1 MMLTIIKILNQIGGV
16 GVILTVG
23 GSFIKYN
30 SKKGWK
36 CRKNASNREKFF
48 FLFLKN
54 SLRMADMNV
63 FSYLCCTEIFHL

>member
-36 CRKNASNREKFF
+36 CRKMRQIERN
-48 FLFLKN
+48 
-54 SLRMADMNV
+54 
-63 FSYLCCTEIFHL
+63 FSSYF

>member
-1 MMLTIIKILNQIGGV
+1 MLTIIKILNQIGGV

-48 FLFLKN
+48 FLFLYRKVLKSEN
-54 SLRMADMNV
+54 IGYN
-63 FSYLCCTEIFHL
+63 E

>member
-48 FLFLKN
+48 FLFLK
-54 SLRMADMNV
+54 
-63 FSYLCCTEIFHL
+63 CC

>member
-1 MMLTIIKILNQIGGV
+1 MQMFSFV
-16 GVILTVG
+16 CYFVVISAANVPT
-23 GSFIKYN
+23 N
-30 SKKGWK
+30 
-36 CRKNASNREKFF
+36 FF